1 VKWFDI
7 GQVTDPMFLEPG
19 EKRARGAVIGQTGVV
34 VLDRGR
40 KNTRK
45 RSAARSSALA
55 IIDGTTSELRNA
67 GAVAGAAV
75 PTTAGSWLRS
85 PLTATPYNV

>member
-1 VKWFDI
+1 
-7 GQVTDPMFLEPG
+7 MFLEPG

-40 KNTRK
+40 KK
-45 RSAARSSALA
+45 YEKAACGRSPALE